1 MSIQMRAY
9 FFFIMLLASTL
20 GMAQMSGSF
29 SMSPLASSTG
39 NFTSNGG
46 SPIVMSGT
54 GKCLAV
60 SSGLTTITINN
71 NGKGVFGASCI
82 ETVPVATVLVSLTNL
97 NVYPNPTHST
107 SILKCVGNFDANL
120 FCQVRIIS
128 MEGRVMMSQM
138 VLLKEV
144 AAGYTINASAYA
156 AGMYI
161 VNVDFMNQQFNLKLI
176 KL

>member
-1 MSIQMRAY
+1 MGIQKRTY
-9 FFFIMLLASTL
+9 FFFIMLLATTM
-20 GMAQMSGSF
+20 GMAQITGSF

-39 NFTSNGG
+39 GFTSNGG
-46 SPIVMSGT
+46 SPVVMTGN

-60 SSGLTTITINN
+60 SSGLNTININN
-71 NGKGVFGASCI
+71 NSKGVFGASCV

-120 FCQVRIIS
+120 FCQVRVMS

-138 VLLKEV
+138 VLLKDV
-144 AAGYTINASAYA
+144 ASGYTINAGAYA
-156 AGMYI
+156 AGTYI